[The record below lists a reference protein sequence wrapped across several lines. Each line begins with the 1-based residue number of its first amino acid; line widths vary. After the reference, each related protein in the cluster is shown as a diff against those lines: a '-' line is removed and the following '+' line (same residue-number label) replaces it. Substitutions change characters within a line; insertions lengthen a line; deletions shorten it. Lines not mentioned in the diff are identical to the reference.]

1 MNKETKEKLK
11 KHGWE
16 ITSVKEF
23 LSLSEED
30 MKLIELRITL
40 GKYLKEQRKKNGYT
54 QDQLAKMIRSN
65 QSRIAK
71 MENGDNSV
79 TIDAL
84 LKSLF
89 YLGIPAKE
97 ISKVFAKI

>member
-1 MNKETKEKLK
+1 VDKKTKEKLK
-11 KHGWE
+11 EQGWE
-16 ITSVKEF
+16 FGGIKEF
-23 LSLSEED
+23 LELSDEEVQ
-30 MKLIELRITL
+30 LVELRINL
-40 GKYLKEQRKKNGYT
+40 GRYLKEQRKKCGYT
-54 QDQLAKMIRSN
+54 QNQLAKMIKSN

-89 YLGIPAKE
+89 YLKIPTKE
-97 ISKVFAKI
+97 ISKVFARI